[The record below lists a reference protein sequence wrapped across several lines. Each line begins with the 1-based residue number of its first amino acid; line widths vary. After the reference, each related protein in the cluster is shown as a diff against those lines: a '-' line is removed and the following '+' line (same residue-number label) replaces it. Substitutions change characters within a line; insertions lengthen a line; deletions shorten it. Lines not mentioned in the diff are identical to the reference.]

1 MNGLGFVIDSKTSDF
16 WVLNYLI
23 LDRTINILERVTM
36 KAITK
41 PEYAMLFFMLTPV
54 ITTLTYA
61 TYKLALEIWCIAYG
75 LIY

>member
-1 MNGLGFVIDSKTSDF
+1 MFVIIIFIWAKIS
-16 WVLNYLI
+16 
-23 LDRTINILERVTM
+23 LDKCNKDKYIRENDM

-41 PEYAMLFFMLTPV
+41 TEYAMLFFMLTPV
-54 ITTLTYA
+54 ITTLAYA

>member
-1 MNGLGFVIDSKTSDF
+1 MNIP
-16 WVLNYLI
+16 
-23 LDRTINILERVTM
+23 LDISIKDKYIRERMNM

-54 ITTLTYA
+54 ITTLAYA

>member
-1 MNGLGFVIDSKTSDF
+1 MS
-16 WVLNYLI
+16 
-23 LDRTINILERVTM
+23 M

-54 ITTLTYA
+54 ITTLAYA